1 MKTFYSDYT
10 SEITNKIDNNERS
23 IIHVITTGDK
33 NRLNQVVNP
42 QGWNN
47 QEEYKKNPIV
57 LFNHG
62 GGFFGD
68 ASSHIF
74 SIGTSE
80 FQRIKA
86 NHIEAKTV
94 FGTTEL
100 ANDIFNLNVE
110 KVLNSW
116 SIGFNPVDEPKF
128 MNDALYINKWDMLEY
143 SSVYIPANANCTNLE
158 IMSNSLNIV
167 KNGYLKNF
175 ITDKHL
181 EIEQSGE
188 VNKLKLELET
198 IKNSYKTDF
207 DKYKADFENTLKTTL
222 KNFYK
227 VTSEN
232 LITEFNGT
240 LSKHLKD
247 VPEMINQTVLKSVK
261 TLMGKLD

>member
-1 MKTFYSDYT
+1 MKTFYSDYK
-10 SEITNKIDNNERS
+10 SEIVNKIDTGKRS

-33 NRLNQVVNP
+33 NRLDQVVNP

-47 QEEYKKNPIV
+47 QADFKANPIV

-80 FQRIKA
+80 WQEVKT
-86 NHIEAKTV
+86 NHIEAKTN
-94 FGTTEL
+94 FASTDL

-116 SIGFNPVDEPKF
+116 SIGFNPVGEPKF
-128 MNDALYINKWDMLEY
+128 MNNALYIDKWDMLEY

-158 IMSNSLNIV
+158 IMTNSLEIV
-167 KNGYLKNF
+167 KNGYLKNY
-175 ITDKHL
+175 ITHKHL
-181 EIEQSGE
+181 EVEQKEE
-188 VNKLKLELET
+188 VGKLKTELET
-198 IKNSYKTDF
+198 IKNNHKADF
-207 DKYKADFENTLKTTL
+207 DKYRNDFEAQQKETL

-227 VTSEN
+227 VISEKIN
-232 LITEFNGT
+232 TEFNDT
-240 LSKHLKD
+240 LGKHFKD
-247 VPEMINQTVLKSVK
+247 VPEMINQTVIKSVK
-261 TLMGKLD
+261 TLMGDLR